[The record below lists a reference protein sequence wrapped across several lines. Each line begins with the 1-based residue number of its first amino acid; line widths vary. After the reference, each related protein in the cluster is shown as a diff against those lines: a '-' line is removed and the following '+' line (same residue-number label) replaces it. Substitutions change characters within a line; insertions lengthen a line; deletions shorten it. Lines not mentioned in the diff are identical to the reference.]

1 MRIGVAAIVL
11 GSCLVVACADDDP
24 ASAGDDGLSPP
35 IDAATMGGPG
45 GGVNPGVNLDGGR
58 EASSGSSTDP
68 LATRDAGPLGT
79 GDASARDSAATPA
92 SGDAGEAGAA
102 TDASTPSGRD
112 AAAPCSD
119 TCPKK
124 GGGIDW
130 VCRLRFMYGVNYA
143 WHHFGADF
151 GGNARWTQPGISNNP
166 KVDTQLAEMAA
177 NGVSVVRWWVF
188 PDFRGDGVTFDEADH
203 PTGLGGTVM
212 ADVARALELAEKHD
226 LYLMLTLFSFD
237 NFRPTSTMSGVK
249 ARGIK
254 PLILDAAQR
263 ANLMEKVVRP
273 FARAVAS
280 SPLRDRVIAWDAI
293 NEPEWAI
300 SGPSMYGDQPFD
312 LNPDLEGVTHAQ
324 METFLRDVLT
334 VLRAES
340 KALLSVGSAAI
351 KWQHAWDKLD
361 IDFYQF
367 HIYDWVD
374 MYWPYDRSPAEY
386 QLSSRPVVM
395 GEFPGKGL
403 ARANYSNLLSS
414 WYGDGYA
421 GALAWAYTDG
431 LTDLSEVKRFASQHA
446 CELKY

>member
-1 MRIGVAAIVL
+1 MRTGVAGIVL
-11 GSCLVVACADDDP
+11 GCCLVVACADEDP
-24 ASAGDDGLSPP
+24 ASSAGDDALSPA
-35 IDAATMGGPG
+35 IDAATLDGASGSSG
-45 GGVNPGVNLDGGR
+45 AAGSLDGGR
-58 EASSGSSTDP
+58 DAGSGSSTDP
-68 LATRDAGPLGT
+68 LATRDASSLGT
-79 GDASARDSAATPA
+79 SDASTRDSAASPGST
-92 SGDAGEAGAA
+92 DAGEAGAA
-102 TDASTPSGRD
+102 PDAMPPGMRD
-112 AAAPCSD
+112 AGTCSD
-119 TCPKK
+119 PCPKAN
-124 GGGIDW
+124 GVDW
-130 VCRLRFMYGVNYA
+130 LCRLRFMYGVNYA

-151 GGNARWTQPGISNNP
+151 GGNARWMQPGISNNP

-203 PTGLGGTVM
+203 PTGLGGSVL
-212 ADVARALELAEKHD
+212 ADVARALELAEKHN

-254 PLILDAAQR
+254 PLILDSAQR

-273 FARAVAS
+273 FARAVGS
-280 SPLRDRVIAWDAI
+280 SPHRDRVIAWDAI

-300 SGPSMYGDQPFD
+300 SGASMYGDQPFD

-351 KWQHAWDKLD
+351 KWQHAWDTLD

-403 ARANYSNLLSS
+403 TRANYSSLLQS

-431 LTDLSEVKRFASQHA
+431 LSDLAEVKRFASQHA